1 MMIVKGIRCVR
12 IIFRYLRQ
20 YLKFKI
26 LLTVISDISSKNSL
40 KYFPV
45 FGHLKTQPYRGY
57 MEISV
62 LWRFENDYKLQLLTF
77 RCLFLSS
84 ILVYFKIHIVWSL

>member
-1 MMIVKGIRCVR
+1 MSVKCIRSVR

-20 YLKFKI
+20 YLKYKI
-26 LLTVISDISSKNSL
+26 RLTVISDMFSSENSL

-45 FGHLKTQPYRGY
+45 FGHLKSQPHQVP

-62 LWRFENDYKLQLLTF
+62 LWRFENGYKT
-77 RCLFLSS
+77 
-84 ILVYFKIHIVWSL
+84 